1 MSAVTIEIVIILLLL
16 AANGIFAMSEL
27 AIVSAR
33 KARLQQRAKKG
44 DERASAALELA
55 NDPSRFLSTVQ
66 IGITLVGILAGAF
79 GGATLAEQLGARI
92 SEIPPLEPYGEAVG
106 VAVVVLGITF
116 LSLVIGELVPKRLA
130 LHAPEEV
137 ASALAPTMRRL
148 SVVASPFVRVLTF
161 STDLLVRL
169 FGLKESKDP
178 PITEEEIKILI
189 QQGIQAGTFEEAE
202 REMIE
207 RVFHLGNQRVGDLMT
222 PRLKTVWLDLDD
234 DAETIKQKIIT
245 SGHSRFPV
253 AHDDIENIIGI
264 VRARDLLARYMDGQR
279 FDLKATLRKPLFFH
293 ENMPA
298 RKALEMFKKSR
309 IHMGL
314 VIDEYGSLQGVVTI
328 NDILEAIVGDMP
340 TIDEPVEQ
348 PAVQREDGSWLMDGR
363 LSVAEFKR
371 LVGLEELPKEEES
384 GYKTLAGFVLT
395 YLGRIPK
402 VAEHFEWRGLR
413 IEVLDM
419 DGRRIDKLLVIPN
432 RSGQKTVA

>member
-1 MSAVTIEIVIILLLL
+1 MVTIEIVIILLLL
-16 AANGIFAMSEL
+16 AANGVFAMSEL
-27 AIVSAR
+27 AVVSAR
-33 KARLQQRAKKG
+33 KARLQQRARKG

-92 SEIPPLEPYGEAVG
+92 SEIPSLEPYGEAIG

-130 LHAPEEV
+130 LHAPERV
-137 ASALAPTMRRL
+137 ASALAPTMRIL

-161 STDLLVRL
+161 STDLIVRL

-207 RVFHLGNQRVGDLMT
+207 RVFHLGDRRVGDLMT

-234 DAETIKQKIIT
+234 DAATIKQKIIT

-264 VRARDLLARYMDGQR
+264 VRARDLLARYMDGQQ
-279 FDLKATLRKPLFFH
+279 FDLKATLRQPLFFY

-328 NDILEAIVGDMP
+328 NDILEAIVGDIP

-371 LVGLEELPKEEES
+371 LVGLEELPREEES

-419 DGRRIDKLLVIPN
+419 DGRRIDKLLVIPG
-432 RSGQKTVA
+432 RSSQKTVA